1 MQWALREDAPVQ
13 TATLLN
19 ASSPTGSIT
28 FPRELALSLW
38 HLLKRAHLSG
48 GGAGGRGGWHGLLL
62 RTHSR
67 RTRTRAG
74 SRTGVGGLGSLRAGQ
89 GGVGAF

>member
-1 MQWALREDAPVQ
+1 MQRALREDAPVQ

-48 GGAGGRGGWHGLLL
+48 GGVGERGG
-62 RTHSR
+62 
-67 RTRTRAG
+67 
-74 SRTGVGGLGSLRAGQ
+74 GGMAWATPEDTLQ
-89 GGVGAF
+89 ED